1 MPTKFSQFNAG
12 GALTAGDIV
21 VGLRNQQNTKFN
33 ASAFPVESW
42 MVITTN
48 QILQPNAGYFANGGI
63 TLILQLPAVFAVGQ
77 VIEVAAMNSVGFD
90 LVLQAGQSIVFGDV
104 IANTGISNTR
114 RGDAIKLVGQVANT
128 TWQTTSCMGD
138 LTYV

>member
-12 GALTAGDIV
+12 GALVAGDIV
-21 VGLRNQQNTKFN
+21 VGLRNQQNTKFD
-33 ASAFPVESW
+33 ASTFPVEAW
-42 MVITTN
+42 TVITAN
-48 QILQPNAGYFANGGI
+48 QALQPDAGYFANGAS

-77 VIEVAAMNSVGFD
+77 VIEVAAMNVNGFQ
-90 LVLQAGQSIVFGDV
+90 LILQGGQSIMFGDR
-104 IANTGISNTR
+104 IAVTSIGNLS

-128 TWQTTSCMGD
+128 VWHVTSSMGD